1 MKEKNIDSKAVKHL
15 SSELKINTLLSEMLV
30 RRNIKTYDEAKSFFR
45 PKFEDLHDP
54 FLMKDMDVASK
65 RISQAI
71 TNKESLMVFGDYDV
85 DGTSSVAMMNLYL
98 ESKGI
103 KTLNY
108 LPDRKNEGYGISI
121 KAIDIAFEKIYK
133 INHSLRLRN

>member
-1 MKEKNIDSKAVKHL
+1 
-15 SSELKINTLLSEMLV
+15 
-30 RRNIKTYDEAKSFFR
+30 
-45 PKFEDLHDP
+45 
-54 FLMKDMDVASK
+54 MKDMDVASK

-85 DGTSSVAMMNLYL
+85 DGTSSVAMMSLYL

-108 LPDRKNEGYGISI
+108 LPDRKMKDME
-121 KAIDIAFEKIYK
+121 FQ
-133 INHSLRLRN
+133 

>member
-1 MKEKNIDSKAVKHL
+1 MLKYVLYLIIFNPKKSKIYLHRAMGYL
-15 SSELKINTLLSEMLV
+15 NAALG
-30 RRNIKTYDEAKSFFR
+30 RKSFFR

-65 RISQAI
+65 RINEAI

-85 DGTSSVAMMNLYL
+85 DGTSSVAMMSLYL

-103 KTLNY
+103 KHT
-108 LPDRKNEGYGISI
+108 II
-121 KAIDIAFEKIYK
+121 CQIEKVK
-133 INHSLRLRN
+133 DTEFQ